1 MGCIT
6 DCKPCRQWFTNTYF
20 DPKPII
26 PNINSTEHTDFN
38 NWQHFSQLTLSQKPL
53 IQAQQIEAVHV
64 MTNKLRQV
72 NTIVIYYLKTI
83 SINGIDDVQQV
94 KLNLKANL
102 LLDLS
107 KIRKEDV
114 ISVIIVWE
122 KSLLVTFVNSYQLFF

>member
-1 MGCIT
+1 
-6 DCKPCRQWFTNTYF
+6 
-20 DPKPII
+20 
-26 PNINSTEHTDFN
+26 
-38 NWQHFSQLTLSQKPL
+38 
-53 IQAQQIEAVHV
+53 

-102 LLDLS
+102 LLGLS

-122 KSLLVTFVNSYQLFF
+122 KSLLVTFVNGY

>member
-1 MGCIT
+1 
-6 DCKPCRQWFTNTYF
+6 
-20 DPKPII
+20 
-26 PNINSTEHTDFN
+26 
-38 NWQHFSQLTLSQKPL
+38 
-53 IQAQQIEAVHV
+53 

-122 KSLLVTFVNSYQLFF
+122 KSLLVTFVNSY